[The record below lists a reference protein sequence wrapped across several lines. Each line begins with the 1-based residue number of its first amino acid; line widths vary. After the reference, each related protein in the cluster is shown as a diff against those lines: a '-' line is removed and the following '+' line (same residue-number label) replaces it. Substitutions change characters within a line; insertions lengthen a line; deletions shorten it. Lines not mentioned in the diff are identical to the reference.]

1 MFTVRIDSGPSPQT
15 SRSVYECHRYTV
27 AMGDGGHTAALHLYR
42 EANLDAVPVPV
53 TLKDGGIAYVMN
65 AQGIT
70 VDVVRTA
77 VNGRK
82 A

>member
-15 SRSVYECHRYTV
+15 SRSVFECYRYTV
-27 AMGDGGHTAALHLYR
+27 AMGDGGHSAALHLYL
-42 EANLDAVPVPV
+42 EPNSDAHPVM
-53 TLKDGGIAYVMN
+53 LKDGGIAYVMN

-82 A
+82 VTA